1 MKCDHT
7 DKDEHC
13 GKDDCKG
20 NRISTSTETAMT
32 PHLKSKEHFLPCAEC
47 ARLAQNISKRMQK
60 ALSKPR

>member
-32 PHLKSKEHFLPCAEC
+32 PHLKSKEHYCAEC
-47 ARLAQNISKRMQK
+47 AKLAQKISKRMQK
-60 ALSKPR
+60 ASKPR